1 MVQKHATSG
10 TQEKGEGKGNSQ
22 IYIDLQRVMLVK
34 ERKRHRGGGRGDRGG
49 DSNEDHGARMQVQ
62 PEGICQPRVR
72 GGGGGTTVWSREGL
86 HWTRAV
92 MGSPQMT
99 SISSQTL
106 KPRTLTR
113 AGPCTCG
120 RQPEV
125 RR

>member
-72 GGGGGTTVWSREGL
+72 GGGGDNGVVEGGAALDQGCDGQSSDDQHIKPNPKTQDPYPCWSL
-86 HWTRAV
+86 HLWQA
-92 MGSPQMT
+92 
-99 SISSQTL
+99 
-106 KPRTLTR
+106 
-113 AGPCTCG
+113 A
-120 RQPEV
+120 
-125 RR
+125 